1 MAREH
6 VTFMINSTFYD
17 MVAEYDCFI
26 NEVFPRLKEVCLKYD
41 IDVGFREVAFSAKTV
56 PADDNILL
64 QDFRCIDE
72 DRTFF
77 ICFRAQKLGWR
88 PDYRNINGIT
98 VHEYPEIISFI
109 GNVSI
114 TELAIMHALVP
125 FERIVDG
132 ETVNL
137 APARHSL
144 FYFRNP
150 DYLKDLNETQFGF
163 YANKSNGELKESQD
177 LEIARAKDLI
187 CYIKRQFDKDS
198 ENNSRILIRHY
209 DGEWDSELDTCDV
222 FNDYTRKYSEISG
235 KQLDDFLEIHRA
247 NLCEDHMG
255 CLTNLT
261 CDGRPFADVMF
272 DDIMNELRLEY
283 PQNFE

>member
-1 MAREH
+1 MASEH

-17 MVAEYDCFI
+17 MIAEYDCFI
-26 NEVFPRLKEVCLKYD
+26 NDVFPRLKEVCSKHD
-41 IDVGFREVAFSAKTV
+41 IDVGFMEVAFSAKEV

-88 PDYRNINGIT
+88 PDYHNINGIT
-98 VHEYPEIISFI
+98 VYEYPEIISFI

-132 ETVNL
+132 KTVDL
-137 APARHSL
+137 KPAKHSL
-144 FYFRNP
+144 FYFRNS
-150 DYLKDLNETQFGF
+150 DYLKDLNENQIGF
-163 YANKSNGELKESQD
+163 YANQSNGELKEIQD

-187 CYIKRQFDKDS
+187 HYIKRQFDKDD
-198 ENNSRILIRHY
+198 ENSSRILIRHY
-209 DGEWDSELDTCDV
+209 DAEWNKDIDT
-222 FNDYTRKYSEISG
+222 FEIFKDYFDKYSELSG
-235 KQLDDFLEIHRA
+235 KRLDEFLEFHKDF
-247 NLCEDHMG
+247 LCEDLKG
-255 CLTNLT
+255 CISNLT
-261 CDGRPFADVMF
+261 CDGKPFSEVMF
-272 DDIMNELRLEY
+272 EDIMNELRVEF

>member
-1 MAREH
+1 
-6 VTFMINSTFYD
+6 MINSTFYD
-17 MVAEYDCFI
+17 MMAEYDCFI
-26 NEVFPRLKEVCLKYD
+26 NDVFPRLREICLEHD
-41 IDVGFREVAFSAKTV
+41 IELGYRDVAFSAQTV

-88 PDYRNINGIT
+88 PDYTNINGIT
-98 VHEYPEIISFI
+98 VDEYPEIISFI

-125 FERIVDG
+125 FQRHVNG
-132 ETVNL
+132 ETIEL
-137 APARHSL
+137 KPTRHSL

-150 DYLKDLNETQFGF
+150 DYLKDLNDVQLGF

-187 CYIKRQFDKDS
+187 YYIKRQFEKED
-198 ENNSRILIRHY
+198 EGSRMIIRHY
-209 DGEWDSELDTCDV
+209 DAEWDRDIDSNDV
-222 FNDYTRKYSEISG
+222 FLDYMHRYSEISG
-235 KQLDDFLEIHRA
+235 RSLDEFLEIHSQFS
-247 NLCEDHMG
+247 CPDTMG
-255 CLTNLT
+255 SLSNLT
-261 CDGRPFADVMF
+261 FDGRPFAEVMLE
-272 DDIMNELRLEY
+272 DILNELKIEF
-283 PQNFE
+283 PENFE

>member
-1 MAREH
+1 MSKKQ

-17 MVAEYDCFI
+17 MVAEYNCFLD
-26 NEVFPRLKEVCLKYD
+26 EVFPRLKEACLEHD
-41 IDVGFREVAFSAKTV
+41 IEVGFRDVAFSAQTV

-88 PDYRNINGIT
+88 PDYTNINGIT

-125 FERIVDG
+125 FERHLHGKVIKSK
-132 ETVNL
+132 
-137 APARHSL
+137 PARHSL
-144 FYFRNP
+144 FYFRNT
-150 DYLKDLNETQFGF
+150 DYVKDLNDVQRDF
-163 YANKSNGELKESQD
+163 YTNKSNGELKESQD

-187 CYIKRQFDKDS
+187 HYIKRQFDKDD
-198 ENNSRILIRHY
+198 ENASRIVIRHY
-209 DGEWDSELDTCDV
+209 DAEWDRDIDSWEMLEKYARNYSKIADRDLEMFRDV
-222 FNDYTRKYSEISG
+222 
-235 KQLDDFLEIHRA
+235 HRE
-247 NLCEDHMG
+247 NFCEDTSG

-261 CDGRPFADVMF
+261 YEGRPFSEVMF
-272 DDIMNELRLEY
+272 EDIMNELKIEY
-283 PQNFE
+283 PENFE

>member
-1 MAREH
+1 MIKQQ

-26 NEVFPRLKEVCLKYD
+26 NEVFPRIREVCLNHD
-41 IDVGFREVAFSAKTV
+41 IEVGFRDVAFSAKTV

-88 PDYRNINGIT
+88 PDYHHINRIT
-98 VHEYPEIISFI
+98 VDEYPEIISFI

-125 FERIVDG
+125 FKRNVSG
-132 ETVNL
+132 EKIEL
-137 APARHSL
+137 KPAKHSL
-144 FYFRNP
+144 FYFRNS
-150 DYLKDLNETQFGF
+150 DYLKNLNQTQLNF
-163 YANKSNGELKESQD
+163 YANETNGELKESQD

-187 CYIKRQFDKDS
+187 HYIKRQFDKDPK
-198 ENNSRILIRHY
+198 NNSRILIRHY
-209 DGEWDSELDTCDV
+209 DAEWDNNLDTCAV
-222 FNDYTRKYSEISG
+222 FQDYIDKYSEISG
-235 KQLDDFLEIHRA
+235 KPLEHYMVIHKEY
-247 NLCEDHMG
+247 LCKDHIG
-255 CLTNLT
+255 CISKLTVE
-261 CDGRPFADVMF
+261 GRPFSEVMF
-272 DDIMNELRLEY
+272 EDIMNELKIEF
-283 PQNFE
+283 PENF

>member
-1 MAREH
+1 MVKKK

-17 MVAEYDCFI
+17 MVAEYDCFV
-26 NEVFPRLKEVCLKYD
+26 NEVFPRVKEACLDHD
-41 IDVGFREVAFSAKTV
+41 IEVGFRDVAFSAKTL

-88 PDYRNINGIT
+88 PDYHNINKIT
-98 VHEYPEIISFI
+98 VNEYPEIISFI

-132 ETVNL
+132 KSVKMQ
-137 APARHSL
+137 PAKHSL
-144 FYFRNP
+144 FYFRNS
-150 DYLKDLNETQFGF
+150 DYLKDLNENQIGF
-163 YANKSNGELKESQD
+163 YANKSNGELKETQD

-187 CYIKRQFDKDS
+187 YYIRSQFEKNP
-198 ENNSRILIRHY
+198 ENNARILIRHY
-209 DGEWDSELDTCDV
+209 DAEWDKDLDTYDV
-222 FNDYTRKYSEISG
+222 FMDYTEKYSEISG
-235 KQLDDFLEIHRA
+235 RQLDDFLEIHKEY
-247 NLCEDHMG
+247 LCPDSVG
-255 CLTNLT
+255 CISNLT
-261 CDGRPFADVMF
+261 CEGRPFSDVMF
-272 DDIMNELRLEY
+272 DDIMKELKIEY
-283 PQNFE
+283 PENFE